1 MNSYW
6 IKTKE
11 VAKKGYFI
19 DGKSKEDAL
28 DHFFDENYYYETD
41 GMDEVETE
49 VVEVQL
55 CGTDITRNQRGKII
69 DSVELRKE
77 RDQKNQ
83 TNRGAKT
90 NDR

>member
-11 VAKKGYFI
+11 VAKKGYYI
-19 DGKSKEDAL
+19 DGKSEEDAL
-28 DHFFDENYYYETD
+28 NHFFDENYYHETD

-49 VVEVQL
+49 VVEVKL
-55 CGTDITRNQRGKII
+55 CGTDITRNYRGKII

-77 RDQKNQ
+77 RSKQ
-83 TNRGAKT
+83 
-90 NDR
+90 